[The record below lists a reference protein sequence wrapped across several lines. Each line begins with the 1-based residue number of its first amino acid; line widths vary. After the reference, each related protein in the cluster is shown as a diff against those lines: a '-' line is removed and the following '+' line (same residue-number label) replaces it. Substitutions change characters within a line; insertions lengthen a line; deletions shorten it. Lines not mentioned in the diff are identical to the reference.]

1 MATGMVAG
9 AGRVASIVPM
19 TARLKRYLQR
29 FELYL
34 FLREA
39 LAALAYTKK
48 QFYGGVVS
56 LSFNGPARGNVLVS
70 YANQGLIMLRRGL
83 PVPTSHEQYWKT
95 IAMAQSFVDLGYN
108 VDVIHTQ
115 NQQFI
120 PWKRYDVIVDTR
132 FNLQRLHPYLDRDC
146 IKILHCDTAH
156 IVFHNAA
163 EMGRILSLQERKG
176 VTIPP
181 SRFERPNLGAEYA
194 DYITTC
200 GNEFTMRTY
209 RYAKKP
215 VYNLPITVEAKW
227 SWPKEK
233 DFDQCRKQFLWFAS
247 RGMVHKG
254 LDLVL
259 DAFTGLPE
267 YQLTIVGPVEDEPE
281 FVQLY
286 RNELYH
292 LPNIKLIGWMHK
304 ENNDFK
310 RLLDRS
316 VAHVFTSCSESG
328 AACVLETMGAGVIPI
343 VNYESSV
350 DVDDFGILL
359 KSASI
364 EDIRDGVR
372 TIANMPAVEL
382 KRRAMRAWEKVRS
395 KYTRENFADSYKALM
410 KTILVKHGKL
420 PESS

>member
-1 MATGMVAG
+1 MPLIGG
-9 AGRVASIVPM
+9 F
-19 TARLKRYLQR
+19 KRYLQR
-29 FELYL
+29 FELYV

-39 LAALAYTKK
+39 LAALTRTKK

-56 LSFNGPARGNVLVS
+56 LRFNGRANGNVLVS
-70 YANQGLIMLRRGL
+70 YANQGLIMMRRGL

-95 IAMAQSFVDLGYN
+95 IAMAQTFLDLGFN

-120 PWKRYDVIVDTR
+120 PWKRYDVVVDTR
-132 FNLQRLHPYLDRDC
+132 FNLQRLNPYLDPHC
-146 IKILHCDTAH
+146 IKVLHCDTAH

-163 EMGRILSLQERKG
+163 EMNRVLNLQERKG

-181 SRFERPNLGAEYA
+181 TRFERPNLGAEFA

-215 VYNLPITVEAKW
+215 VYNLPITVDAKW
-227 SWPKEK
+227 DPPKEK
-233 DFDQCRKQFLWFAS
+233 DFEQCRTRFLWFAS

-259 DAFTGLPE
+259 DAFAGMPE
-267 YQLTIVGPVEDEPE
+267 YHLTVVGPVEDEPE
-281 FVQLY
+281 FVRLY
-286 RNELYH
+286 QEELYH
-292 LPNIKLIGWMHK
+292 RPNIKLAGWMQK
-304 ENNDFK
+304 QNADFG
-310 RLLDRS
+310 RLLDQS

-328 AACVLETMGAGVIPI
+328 AACVLETMGAGLIPI

-350 DVDDFGILL
+350 DVDDFGLLL

-364 EDIRDGVR
+364 DDIREGVR
-372 TIANMPAVEL
+372 TVANMPAVEL

-395 KYTRENFADSYKALM
+395 TYTREKFADSYMALM
-410 KTILVKHGKL
+410 KTILTKHDKL
-420 PESS
+420 ARSS

>member
-1 MATGMVAG
+1 MAAGMVAC
-9 AGRVASIVPM
+9 ARRVAPIVI
-19 TARLKRYLQR
+19 ARLKRYLQR

-39 LAALAYTKK
+39 WTSLVYTKK

-56 LSFNGPARGNVLVS
+56 LKVNGGARGNVLVS
-70 YANQGLIMLRRGL
+70 YANQGLIMMRRGL

-95 IAMAQSFVDLGYN
+95 IAMAQTFLDLGFN

-115 NQQFI
+115 NQRFI

-132 FNLQRLHPYLDRDC
+132 FNLQRLNPYLDRDC

-163 EMGRILSLQERKG
+163 EMNRTLNLQERKG

-181 SRFERPNLGAEYA
+181 NRFERPNLGPEFA

-215 VYNLPITVEAKW
+215 VYGLPITVEARW
-227 SWPKEK
+227 PSPKEK
-233 DFDQCRKQFLWFAS
+233 EFDECRKQFLWFAS

-259 DAFTGLPE
+259 DAFVGLPE
-267 YQLTIVGPVEDEPE
+267 YRLTIVGPVEEEPE
-281 FVQLY
+281 FVRLY

-292 LPNIKLIGWMHK
+292 LPNIKLQGWMHK
-304 ENNDFK
+304 ESADFK
-310 RLLDRS
+310 KLLDS
-316 VAHVFTSCSESG
+316 SIAHVFTSCSESG
-328 AACVLETMGAGVIPI
+328 AACVLETMGAGLIPI

-350 DVDDFGILL
+350 DVEDFGVLL

-364 EDIRDGVR
+364 DDIRDGVR

-382 KRRAMRAWEKVRS
+382 QRRSMRAWEKVRTT
-395 KYTRENFADSYKALM
+395 YTREKFADSYMALM
-410 KTILVKHGKL
+410 KRILTKHGKL

>member
-1 MATGMVAG
+1 
-9 AGRVASIVPM
+9 
-19 TARLKRYLQR
+19 
-29 FELYL
+29 
-34 FLREA
+34 
-39 LAALAYTKK
+39 
-48 QFYGGVVS
+48 
-56 LSFNGPARGNVLVS
+56 
-70 YANQGLIMLRRGL
+70 
-83 PVPTSHEQYWKT
+83 
-95 IAMAQSFVDLGYN
+95 
-108 VDVIHTQ
+108 
-115 NQQFI
+115 
-120 PWKRYDVIVDTR
+120 
-132 FNLQRLHPYLDRDC
+132 
-146 IKILHCDTAH
+146 
-156 IVFHNAA
+156 
-163 EMGRILSLQERKG
+163 MGRILNLQERKG

-181 SRFERPNLGAEYA
+181 NRFERPNLGVEYA

-227 SWPKEK
+227 PWPKEK

-259 DAFTGLPE
+259 DAFAGLPE

-292 LPNIKLIGWMHK
+292 LTNIKLIGWMHK
-304 ENNDFK
+304 ESNDFK
-310 RLLDRS
+310 QLLDRS

-372 TIANMPAVEL
+372 AIANMPAVEL

>member
-1 MATGMVAG
+1 MVAC
-9 AGRVASIVPM
+9 AGRVAPIVSIV
-19 TARLKRYLQR
+19 ARLKRYLQR

-39 LAALAYTKK
+39 MALLLHTKK
-48 QFYGGVVS
+48 QFYGGVIS
-56 LSFNGPARGNVLVS
+56 LTVGGRPRGNVLVS
-70 YANQGLIMLRRGL
+70 YANQGLILMRRGL

-95 IAMAQSFVDLGYN
+95 IAMAQTFIDLGFN

-115 NQQFI
+115 NQQFV
-120 PWKRYDVIVDTR
+120 PWKRYDVVVDTR
-132 FNLQRLHPYLDRDC
+132 FNLQRLNPYLDQDC
-146 IKILHCDTAH
+146 IRVLHCDTAH

-163 EMGRILSLQERKG
+163 EMNRILNLQERKG

-181 SRFERPNLGAEYA
+181 SRFERPNLGAEFA
-194 DYITTC
+194 NYITTC

-215 VYNLPITVEAKW
+215 VHKLPITVDAKW
-227 SWPKEK
+227 PSPKGK
-233 DFDQCRKQFLWFAS
+233 DFEQCRTRFLWFAS

-259 DAFTGLPE
+259 DAFAGMPE
-267 YQLTIVGPVEDEPE
+267 YHLTIVGPVEDEPE

-292 LPNIKLIGWMHK
+292 HSNIRLVGWLQK
-304 ENNDFK
+304 ESPDFVQ
-310 RLLDRS
+310 LLDRS

-328 AACVLETMGAGVIPI
+328 AACVLETMGAGLIPI

-350 DVDDFGILL
+350 DVDDFGVLL
-359 KSASI
+359 KSSAI
-364 EDIRDGVR
+364 EDIKEGVR
-372 TIANMPAVEL
+372 SIACMPSVEL
-382 KRRAMRAWEKVRS
+382 KRRSIRAWEKVRS
-395 KYTRENFADSYKALM
+395 TYTRENFADSYMALM
-410 KTILVKHGKL
+410 KTILARHGKL
-420 PESS
+420 PGLS

>member
-1 MATGMVAG
+1 MIAG
-9 AGRVASIVPM
+9 
-19 TARLKRYLQR
+19 LKRYLQR
-29 FELYL
+29 FETYL

-39 LAALAYTKK
+39 IASLAYTKK
-48 QFYGGVVS
+48 QFYGGVIS
-56 LSFNGPARGNVLVS
+56 LKANGHARGNVLIC
-70 YANQGLIMLRRGL
+70 YANQGLIMMSRGL

-95 IAMAQSFVDLGYN
+95 IAMAQTFVDLGYH

-120 PWKRYDVIVDTR
+120 PWKRYDVVVDTR
-132 FNLQRLHPYLDRDC
+132 FNLERLNPYLDSKC

-163 EMGRILSLQERKG
+163 EMNRILDLQERKG

-181 SRFERPNLGAEYA
+181 NRFERPNLGVEYA

-200 GNEFTMRTY
+200 GNEFTIRTY

-215 VYNLPITVEAKW
+215 IYRLPITVDLM
-227 SWPKEK
+227 WPWPGEK
-233 DFDQCRKQFLWFAS
+233 DFDLCRRQFVWFAS

-259 DAFTGLPE
+259 EAFTDLPE
-267 YQLTIVGPVEDEPE
+267 YQLAVVGPVEDEPE
-281 FVQLY
+281 FVK
-286 RNELYH
+286 LYH
-292 LPNIKLIGWMHK
+292 KELHHRTNIKLIGWMDK
-304 ENNDFK
+304 EQPEFK
-310 RLLDRS
+310 QLLDRS
-316 VAHVFTSCSESG
+316 VAHIFTSCSESG
-328 AACVLETMGAGVIPI
+328 AACVLETMGAGVIPV

-364 EDIRDGVR
+364 EDIKEGVR
-372 TIANMPAVEL
+372 MVGAMPADEL
-382 KRRAMRAWEKVRS
+382 KRRARKAWKKVQNC
-395 KYTRENFADSYKALM
+395 YTRERFAESYRALL
-410 KTILVKHGKL
+410 TTLLERHGK
-420 PESS
+420 SSDST

>member
-1 MATGMVAG
+1 ML
-9 AGRVASIVPM
+9 AS
-19 TARLKRYLQR
+19 LKRYLRR
-29 FELYL
+29 FDLYL

-39 LAALAYTKK
+39 MASLAYTKK

-56 LSFNGPARGNVLVS
+56 IRVNGHARGNVLIS
-70 YANQGLIMLRRGL
+70 YANQGLILMRRGL

-95 IAMAQSFVDLGYN
+95 IAMAQTFIDFGYN

-115 NQQFI
+115 NQQFV
-120 PWKRYDVIVDTR
+120 PWKRYDVVVDTR
-132 FNLQRLHPYLDRDC
+132 FNLQRLSPYLDQEC

-163 EMGRILSLQERKG
+163 EMSRVLALQERKG

-181 SRFERPNLGAEYA
+181 NRFERPNLGVEHA

-215 VYNLPITVEAKW
+215 IYSLPITVAVR
-227 SWPKEK
+227 WPWPEEK
-233 DFDQCRKQFLWFAS
+233 DFDQCRKRFVWFAS

-259 DAFTGLPE
+259 DAFADLPE
-267 YQLTIVGPVEDEPE
+267 YQLAIVGPVEDEPE
-281 FVQLY
+281 FVRLY
-286 RNELYH
+286 QRELYH
-292 LPNIKLIGWMHK
+292 QPNIKLIGWLDK
-304 ENNDFK
+304 EKEEFK
-310 RLLDRS
+310 RLLDQS
-316 VAHVFTSCSESG
+316 VGHIFTSCSESG

-364 EDIRDGVR
+364 ENIREGIR
-372 TIANMPAVEL
+372 TLATMPAVEL
-382 KRRAMRAWEKVRS
+382 KRRAQKAWEKVQTS
-395 KYTRENFADSYKALM
+395 YTLERFAESYEALI
-410 KTILVKHGKL
+410 KGILVKHRKIV
-420 PESS
+420 E

>member
-1 MATGMVAG
+1 MLG
-9 AGRVASIVPM
+9 S
-19 TARLKRYLQR
+19 LKRYLQR

-39 LAALAYTKK
+39 MASLAYTKK

-56 LSFNGPARGNVLVS
+56 IGVNGHARGTVLIS
-70 YANQGLIMLRRGL
+70 YANQGLILMRRGL

-95 IAMAQSFVDLGYN
+95 IAMAQTFIDLGYN

-115 NQQFI
+115 NQQFV
-120 PWKRYDVIVDTR
+120 PWKRYDLVVDTR
-132 FNLQRLHPYLDRDC
+132 FNLQRLSPYLDQEC
-146 IKILHCDTAH
+146 IRILHCDTAH

-163 EMGRILSLQERKG
+163 EMNRVLALQERKG

-181 SRFERPNLGAEYA
+181 NRFERPNLGVEYA

-215 VYNLPITVEAKW
+215 IYRLPITVDVRW
-227 SWPKEK
+227 SWPAEK
-233 DFDQCRKQFLWFAS
+233 DFDRCRNRFVWFAS

-259 DAFTGLPE
+259 DAFVDLPE
-267 YQLTIVGPVEDEPE
+267 YQLAIVGPVEDEPE
-281 FVQLY
+281 FVRLY
-286 RNELYH
+286 RRELYH
-292 LPNIKLIGWMHK
+292 QPNIKLIGWLDK
-304 ENNDFK
+304 EKEDFK
-310 RLLDRS
+310 RLLDQS
-316 VAHVFTSCSESG
+316 VGHIFTSCSESG

-350 DVDDFGILL
+350 DVDDFGVLL

-364 EDIRDGVR
+364 EDIREGIR
-372 TIANMPAVEL
+372 TLATMPAVEL
-382 KRRAMRAWEKVRS
+382 KRRAKKAWEKVQS
-395 KYTRENFADSYKALM
+395 SYTRERFAESYEALI
-410 KTILVKHGKL
+410 KEILAKHGKIV
-420 PESS
+420 E

>member
-1 MATGMVAG
+1 MITG
-9 AGRVASIVPM
+9 
-19 TARLKRYLQR
+19 LKRYLQR

-39 LAALAYTKK
+39 MASLAYTKK

-56 LSFNGPARGNVLVS
+56 IKFNGQARGNVLIS
-70 YANQGLIMLRRGL
+70 YANQGLILMRRGL

-95 IAMAQSFVDLGYN
+95 IAMAQTFIDLGYN

-120 PWKRYDVIVDTR
+120 PWKRYDVVVDTR
-132 FNLQRLHPYLDRDC
+132 FNLQRLSPYLDQEC

-163 EMGRILSLQERKG
+163 EMNRILALQERKG
-176 VTIPP
+176 MTIPP
-181 SRFERPNLGAEYA
+181 SRFERPNLGVEHA

-215 VYNLPITVEAKW
+215 IYGLPITVDVRW
-227 SWPKEK
+227 TWPEEK
-233 DFDQCRKQFLWFAS
+233 DFEQCRTRFLWFAS

-259 DAFTGLPE
+259 DAFVDLPE
-267 YQLTIVGPVEDEPE
+267 YQLAIVGPVESEPE
-281 FVQLY
+281 FVRLY
-286 RNELYH
+286 QRELYH
-292 LPNIKLIGWMHK
+292 QPNIKLIGWLDK
-304 ENNDFK
+304 EEQDFK
-310 RLLDRS
+310 RLLDQS
-316 VAHVFTSCSESG
+316 VGHIFTSCSESG

-350 DVDDFGILL
+350 DVDDFGVLL
-359 KSASI
+359 KGASI
-364 EDIRDGVR
+364 EDIREGIR
-372 TIANMPAVEL
+372 TIATMPAVEL
-382 KRRAMRAWEKVRS
+382 KRRARKAWEKVQS
-395 KYTRENFADSYKALM
+395 SYTRDNFAQSYETLIKG
-410 KTILVKHGKL
+410 ILAKHGKIMQA
-420 PESS
+420 

>member
-1 MATGMVAG
+1 M
-9 AGRVASIVPM
+9 IE
-19 TARLKRYLQR
+19 RLKRYLQR
-29 FELYL
+29 FEIYL

-39 LAALAYTKK
+39 IASLAYTKK
-48 QFYGGVVS
+48 QFYGGVIS
-56 LSFNGPARGNVLVS
+56 LKSNGHARGNVLIC
-70 YANQGLIMLRRGL
+70 YANQGLIMMSRGL

-95 IAMAQSFVDLGYN
+95 IAMAQTFVDLGYN

-120 PWKRYDVIVDTR
+120 PWKDYDVVVDTR
-132 FNLQRLHPYLDRDC
+132 FNLERLHPYLSSNC

-163 EMGRILSLQERKG
+163 EMNRILDLQARKG

-181 SRFERPNLGAEYA
+181 NRFERPNLGVEYA

-200 GNEFTMRTY
+200 GNEFTIGTY
-209 RYAKKP
+209 RYSRKP
-215 VYNLPITVEAKW
+215 IYRLPITVDLM
-227 SWPKEK
+227 WPWPEGK
-233 DFDQCRKQFLWFAS
+233 DFDLCRRQFVWFAS

-259 DAFTGLPE
+259 EAFTELPD
-267 YQLTIVGPVEDEPE
+267 YRLSIIGPVEDEPE
-281 FVQLY
+281 FVKLY
-286 RNELYH
+286 HKELYDQ
-292 LPNIKLIGWMHK
+292 PNIKLIGWMDK
-304 ENNDFK
+304 EKPEFK
-310 RLLDRS
+310 RLLDCS
-316 VAHVFTSCSESG
+316 AAHIFTSCSESG

-364 EDIRDGVR
+364 EDIREGIRMVG
-372 TIANMPAVEL
+372 TMPVDEL
-382 KRRAMRAWEKVRS
+382 KRRARKAWQKVQTC
-395 KYTRENFADSYKALM
+395 YTRERFAESYRALLTTLLERHS
-410 KTILVKHGKL
+410 KQFDT
-420 PESS
+420 E

>member
-1 MATGMVAG
+1 MVAC
-9 AGRVASIVPM
+9 AGRVAPIVSVI
-19 TARLKRYLQR
+19 ARLKRYLQR

-39 LAALAYTKK
+39 LASLAHTRK
-48 QFYGGVVS
+48 QFYGGVISLQVS
-56 LSFNGPARGNVLVS
+56 GRAKGNVLVS
-70 YANQGLIMLRRGL
+70 YANQGLIMMRRGL

-95 IAMAQSFVDLGYN
+95 IAMAQTFIDLGYN
-108 VDVIHTQ
+108 VDVIHAQ

-120 PWKRYDVIVDTR
+120 PWKRYDVVVDTR
-132 FNLQRLHPYLDRDC
+132 FNLQRLSPYLHQDC

-163 EMGRILSLQERKG
+163 EMNRVLNLQERKG

-181 SRFERPNLGAEYA
+181 NRFERPNLGAEFA

-209 RYAKKP
+209 RYANKP
-215 VYNLPITVEAKW
+215 VHNLPITVDVKW
-227 SWPKEK
+227 PPPKEK
-233 DFDQCRKQFLWFAS
+233 DFEQCRTRFFWFAS

-259 DAFTGLPE
+259 DAFVGMPE
-267 YQLTIVGPVEDEPE
+267 YHLTIVGPVEDEPE

-286 RNELYH
+286 RNELYYRS
-292 LPNIKLIGWMHK
+292 NIKFVGWMQK
-304 ENNDFK
+304 ENAEFR
-310 RLLDRS
+310 RLLECS

-328 AACVLETMGAGVIPI
+328 AACVLETMGAGLIPI

-364 EDIRDGVR
+364 EDIREGVR

-382 KRRAMRAWEKVRS
+382 KRRAMRAWEKVQS
-395 KYTRENFADSYKALM
+395 TYTRENFADSYMALM
-410 KTILVKHGKL
+410 QTILARHGKL
-420 PESS
+420 PSSS